1 MTPGSIRAVRCNGPG
16 TVALTT
22 VPRPVGDGIR
32 IRVRAA
38 GVCGSDIAAVDG
50 GGVAVTLGHELAG
63 VTDDGRLVTV
73 VPHVPCGAC
82 AECDE
87 GLGHRCP
94 QALARFVG
102 LSEVDGGMAD
112 ELVVPASRVR
122 ELPPGLDPGAG
133 ALVEPLAVG
142 MHGVARAATPPGSP
156 LLVIGAGT
164 IGLCTAVCALD
175 QGIDVTLLARH
186 PHQRR
191 AAERLGIP
199 VTTVVP
205 PSAYGSIVDAVGTNG
220 ALADAIT
227 AARPGARIVS
237 FGKGGW
243 DAELN
248 ESGLVKEITVA
259 AAILYTLDEFDAA
272 IALIA
277 KRPGIAAAIVTH
289 RLPLDD
295 ATQAFAVARA
305 RAGEQAIKVQLH
317 P

>member
-1 MTPGSIRAVRCNGPG
+1 MSPGSIRAVRCSGPG
-16 TVALTT
+16 TVALVA
-22 VPRPVGDGIR
+22 VPRPVGDGVR

-38 GVCGSDIAAVDG
+38 GICGSDLAAVNG

-63 VTDDGRLVTV
+63 VTDDGRAVTV
-73 VPHVPCGAC
+73 VPHVPCGS
-82 AECDE
+82 CDE
-87 GLGHRCP
+87 CARGFEHRCP

-102 LSEVDGGMAD
+102 LSEIDGGMAD

-122 ELPPGLDPGAG
+122 ELPPGLDPEAG

-142 MHGVARAATPPGSP
+142 MHGVARAETPAGAP

-175 QGIDVTLLARH
+175 QGVDVTLLARH
-186 PHQRR
+186 PHQRE

-199 VTTVVP
+199 VAAAVP
-205 PSAYGSIVDAVGTNG
+205 ESAFGSIVDAVGTKG

-248 ESGLVKEITVA
+248 EIGLVKEVTVA

-277 KRPGIAAAIVTH
+277 RRPGIAARIVTH
-289 RLPLDD
+289 RLPLSD
-295 ATQAFAVARA
+295 AERAFAVARA
-305 RAGEQAIKVQLH
+305 RSGEQAIKVQLH
-317 P
+317 A

>member
-1 MTPGSIRAVRCNGPG
+1 MTPGSIRAVRCDGPG
-16 TVALTT
+16 SVALTT
-22 VPRPVGDGIR
+22 VPRSTGDGVR

-38 GVCGSDIAAVDG
+38 GICGSDIAAVDG
-50 GGVAVTLGHELAG
+50 GAVAVTLGHELAG
-63 VTDDGRLVTV
+63 VTDDGRAVTV
-73 VPHVPCGAC
+73 VPHVPCGTCGEC
-82 AECDE
+82 AR
-87 GLGHRCP
+87 GLEHRCP

-102 LSEVDGGMAD
+102 LSEIDGGMAE

-122 ELPPGLDPGAG
+122 VLPPGVEPEAG

-142 MHGVARAATPPGSP
+142 MHGVARVATPEGEP

-164 IGLCTAVCALD
+164 IGLCAAVCALD
-175 QGIDVTLLARH
+175 QGVDVTLLARH
-186 PHQRR
+186 PHQQR

-199 VTTVVP
+199 VVTTVP
-205 PSAYGSIVDAVGTNG
+205 SSAYRSIVDAVGTKG

-248 ESGLVKEITVA
+248 EIGLVKEVTVA

-277 KRPGIAAAIVTH
+277 RRPEIAAAIVTH

-295 ATQAFAVARA
+295 VEQAFTVARD
-305 RAGEQAIKVQLH
+305 RAGGQAIKVQLR